1 MIMDRYTQFTDEQS
15 KKEIADIDSALSE
28 INNLYDKIAYLDCM
42 LLFAE
47 ENNLR
52 LLLNLAISDLRLE
65 LAESMA
71 VDKSNMTWLDTH
83 GFSNNYMFEY
93 CPTSPTKMC
102 KTKAYSYW
110 LDKFPMDQ
118 LTTLDI
124 DNVDFTKPIQVI
136 LDFISVPK
144 FDVENLV
151 KSILDIVFGQYLKV
165 DDNIITSIIANRV
178 GTCQAMND
186 GKIGILIKNL

>member
-1 MIMDRYTQFTDEQS
+1 MIMDIYAQFVDDKN
-15 KKEIADIDSALSE
+15 KKEIADIDSELSQ
-28 INNLYDKIAYLDCM
+28 INTINEKIAYLDCM
-42 LLFAE
+42 LLFAK

-52 LLLNLAISDLRLE
+52 LLLNLVISDLRLE

-71 VDKSNMTWLDTH
+71 IDKSNMTWLDTH

-93 CPTSPTKMC
+93 CSTSPTKMC

-110 LDKFPMDQ
+110 LDKFPIDQ
-118 LTTLDI
+118 LTQLDI

-151 KSILDIVFGQYLKV
+151 KSILDIVFGQYLKI

-178 GTCQAMND
+178 DTCQAMND

>member
-1 MIMDRYTQFTDEQS
+1 MIMDIYAQFVDDKN
-15 KKEIADIDSALSE
+15 KKEIADIDSELSQ
-28 INNLYDKIAYLDCM
+28 INTINEKIAYLDCM
-42 LLFAE
+42 LLFAK

-71 VDKSNMTWLDTH
+71 IDKSNMTWLDTH

-93 CPTSPTKMC
+93 CSTSPTKMC
-102 KTKAYSYW
+102 KTKAYSFW
-110 LDKFPMDQ
+110 LDKFPIDQ
-118 LTTLDI
+118 LTQLDI

-151 KSILDIVFGQYLKV
+151 KSILDVVFCQYLKV

-178 GTCQAMND
+178 DTCQVMSD